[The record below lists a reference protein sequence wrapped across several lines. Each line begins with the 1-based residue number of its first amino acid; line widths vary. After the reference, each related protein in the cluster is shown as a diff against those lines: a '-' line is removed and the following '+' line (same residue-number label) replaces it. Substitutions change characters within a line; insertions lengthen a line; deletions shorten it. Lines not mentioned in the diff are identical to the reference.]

1 MTCIIEKALEQSVT
15 TGENT
20 CLINALI
27 HAIAVGTNEVVCVE
41 TLYGMDYDAVD
52 GFDFGPEIDMSNM
65 SLSMHALHEGI
76 VSQLQRA
83 LVNLGYDNTKVTVKI
98 GKGNPVDGYRQT
110 AEKAGY
116 YGLFIK
122 LETPLTTL
130 LGLQIDMP
138 VCEDSRFIPVSVD
151 AMPRVEQVSADEP
164 AVLLSMAQMQV
175 LVGQD
180 DITIDA
186 LESVSMTALAMGWGD
201 TESYGKMLLLI
212 A

>member
-1 MTCIIEKALEQSVT
+1 MTCNIEKALEKSLST
-15 TGENT
+15 DENVF
-20 CLINALI
+20 LINALI
-27 HAIAVGTNEVVCVE
+27 HAIAVGTGDVVCVE

-65 SLSMHALHEGI
+65 SLSMYAWHEGI
-76 VSQLQRA
+76 VAVLQRA

-110 AEKAGY
+110 TEKAGY

-130 LGLQIDMP
+130 LSLQIDMA
-138 VCEDSRFIPVSVD
+138 VCEDCRFIPVSVD
-151 AMPRVEQVSADEP
+151 KMPRVEQVSQDEP
-164 AVLLSMAQMQV
+164 AVLLSKAQLV
-175 LVGQD
+175 ALVGQD

-186 LESVSMTALAMGWGD
+186 LESVSMTALAMGWTD